1 MQTSDGDDFA
11 NLIATRLGASAK
23 ALSRQF
29 LQSFEE
35 IGVRYFVVDDLLPND
50 VAKRISEVF
59 PDTGSMRLMSSFRER
74 KFTSKSFDD
83 FHPLMRDITYAIQA
97 SPVLKMIENIT
108 GIKGQIADPSLYAG
122 GLSAMTRGHFLGPH
136 IDNSH
141 DSSRTLYRTLNVLY
155 YVSPDWSLENG
166 GNLELW
172 DKSVR
177 HSATIISQFNRLVVM
192 ETTPTSW
199 HSVSRVITADIR
211 RCVSNYYF
219 ATDSPTG
226 EDYFNV
232 TSFSSWP
239 DQPFHRLL
247 AGADRR
253 VRQLIRRFVP
263 AGFGKKDVYRGE
275 DL

>member
-1 MQTSDGDDFA
+1 
-11 NLIATRLGASAK
+11 
-23 ALSRQF
+23 
-29 LQSFEE
+29 
-35 IGVRYFVVDDLLPND
+35 
-50 VAKRISEVF
+50 
-59 PDTGSMRLMSSFRER
+59 
-74 KFTSKSFDD
+74 
-83 FHPLMRDITYAIQA
+83 MRDITYAIQA